1 MSQGDE
7 KKGNNM
13 DTTKEN
19 LNGSKD
25 RLNYTEYSIAMGLV
39 VTICFSI
46 TNRIFYDINGSAS
59 DPIFN
64 PKDSYYVWLMALIA
78 ALLSNLLF
86 NPKGRSVGYFIIE
99 TWQGFPKF
107 FKAIFKA
114 RFFGAF
120 YNAVLGSRL
129 RDFYVMLLTMPF
141 IAAIHEISAYCG
153 HPSNFLIEGLVI
165 LGFLVCFGIC
175 SRLCAKW
182 GW

>member
-1 MSQGDE
+1 
-7 KKGNNM
+7 M

-25 RLNYTEYSIAMGLV
+25 RLSGSEYSKAIGLV
-39 VTICFSI
+39 YAICISI
-46 TNRIFYDINGSAS
+46 ATRIFHEINGSAS

-64 PKDSYYVWLMALIA
+64 PKYSYYVWLVALIA

-86 NPKGRSVGYFIIE
+86 NPKGKSVGYLMIE

-107 FKAIFKA
+107 LKAIFKA

-129 RDFYVMLLTMPF
+129 RDFYVMFLMMPF
-141 IAAIHEISAYCG
+141 VVAMHEISAYCG
-153 HPSNFLIEGLVI
+153 HPSNFLVEGLVI
-165 LGFLVCFGIC
+165 LGFQGFLK
-175 SRLCAKW
+175 LCAKW

>member
-1 MSQGDE
+1 
-7 KKGNNM
+7 M

-19 LNGSKD
+19 LNGSKE
-25 RLNYTEYSIAMGLV
+25 RLSGSEYSRAMGLV
-39 VTICFSI
+39 YAICISI
-46 TNRIFYDINGSAS
+46 ATRIFHEINGSAS

-64 PKDSYYVWLMALIA
+64 PKYSYYVWLVALIA

-86 NPKGRSVGYFIIE
+86 NPKGKSVGYLMIE

-120 YNAVLGSRL
+120 YDAVLGARL
-129 RDFYVMLLTMPF
+129 RDFYMVLLIIPF
-141 IAAIHEISAYCG
+141 VVAMHEISAYFG
-153 HPSNFLIEGLVI
+153 HPSNFLVECLVI
-165 LGFLVCFGIC
+165 LGFQGFLKFCT
-175 SRLCAKW
+175 KW

>member
-1 MSQGDE
+1 
-7 KKGNNM
+7 M

-19 LNGSKD
+19 LNGSKK
-25 RLNYTEYSIAMGLV
+25 RLSDWEYQWAVAIVYAGCISINA
-39 VTICFSI
+39 
-46 TNRIFYDINGSAS
+46 RIFYDIDGSAS
-59 DPIFN
+59 DSIFD
-64 PKDSYYVWLMALIA
+64 PKNSYYMWLAGLIA

-86 NPKGRSVGYFIIE
+86 DPRGRDCYKSLQVGY
-99 TWQGFPKF
+99 PKF

-120 YNAVLGSRL
+120 YDAVLGARL

-153 HPSNFLIEGLVI
+153 HPSNFLVEGLVI
-165 LGFLVCFGIC
+165 LGLVCVFGIC
-175 SRLCAKW
+175 SRLCTKL

>member
-1 MSQGDE
+1 
-7 KKGNNM
+7 M

-25 RLNYTEYSIAMGLV
+25 RLSGSEYSKAIGLV
-39 VTICFSI
+39 YAICISI
-46 TNRIFYDINGSAS
+46 ATRIFYEINGSAS

-64 PKDSYYVWLMALIA
+64 PKYSYYVWLVALIA

-86 NPKGRSVGYFIIE
+86 NPKGKSVGYLIIE

-120 YNAVLGSRL
+120 HDAVLGSRL
-129 RDFYVMLLTMPF
+129 RDFYVMLLIMPF
-141 IAAIHEISAYCG
+141 VAAMHEISAYCG
-153 HPSNFLIEGLVI
+153 HPSNFLVEGLVI
-165 LGFLVCFGIC
+165 FGFQGFLK
-175 SRLCAKW
+175 LCAKW

>member
-1 MSQGDE
+1 MSQGDGG
-7 KKGNNM
+7 KGNNM

-25 RLNYTEYSIAMGLV
+25 RLSGSEYSRAMGLV
-39 VTICFSI
+39 YAICI
-46 TNRIFYDINGSAS
+46 LIATRIFHEINGSAS

-64 PKDSYYVWLMALIA
+64 PKYSYYVWLVALIA

-86 NPKGRSVGYFIIE
+86 NPKGKSVGYLMIE

-120 YNAVLGSRL
+120 YDAVLGARL
-129 RDFYVMLLTMPF
+129 RDFYLMLSIMPF
-141 IAAIHEISAYCG
+141 VVAMHEISAYCG
-153 HPSNFLIEGLVI
+153 HPSNFLVEGLVI
-165 LGFLVCFGIC
+165 LGFQGFLK
-175 SRLCAKW
+175 LCAKL

>member
-1 MSQGDE
+1 
-7 KKGNNM
+7 M

-25 RLNYTEYSIAMGLV
+25 RLSGSEYSKAIGLV
-39 VTICFSI
+39 YAICISI
-46 TNRIFYDINGSAS
+46 ATRIFHEINGSAS

-64 PKDSYYVWLMALIA
+64 PKYSYYVWLVALIA

-86 NPKGRSVGYFIIE
+86 NPKGKSVGYLMIE

-120 YNAVLGSRL
+120 YDAVLGARL
-129 RDFYVMLLTMPF
+129 KDFYLLLLTMPF
-141 IAAIHEISAYCG
+141 VIAMHEISAYCG
-153 HPSNFLIEGLVI
+153 HPSNFLVEGLVI
-165 LGFLVCFGIC
+165 LGFQGFLK
-175 SRLCAKW
+175 LCAKW
-182 GW
+182 RW

>member
-1 MSQGDE
+1 
-7 KKGNNM
+7 M

-19 LNGSKD
+19 LNGSKE
-25 RLNYTEYSIAMGLV
+25 RLSGSEYSRAMGLV
-39 VTICFSI
+39 YAICISI
-46 TNRIFYDINGSAS
+46 ATRIFHEINGSAS

-64 PKDSYYVWLMALIA
+64 PKYGYYVWLVALIA

-86 NPKGRSVGYFIIE
+86 NPKGRSVGYLMIE

-120 YNAVLGSRL
+120 YDAVLGARL
-129 RDFYVMLLTMPF
+129 RDFYMVLLIIPF
-141 IAAIHEISAYCG
+141 AIAMHEISAYFG
-153 HPSNFLIEGLVI
+153 HPSNFLVEGLVI
-165 LGFLVCFGIC
+165 LGFQGFLK
-175 SRLCAKW
+175 LCAKW

>member
-1 MSQGDE
+1 MNQGDGGE
-7 KKGNNM
+7 GNNM

-19 LNGSKD
+19 LNDSKE
-25 RLNYTEYSIAMGLV
+25 RLNYTEYSVATVLV
-39 VTICFSI
+39 IIICYSI
-46 TNRIFYDINGSAS
+46 VFRTALYRSDIG

-64 PKDSYYVWLMALIA
+64 PKDSYYVWLAGLIA

-120 YNAVLGSRL
+120 YDAVLGARL
-129 RDFYVMLLTMPF
+129 RDFYVMLLIMPF
-141 IAAIHEISAYCG
+141 VVAMHEISAYCG
-153 HPSNFLIEGLVI
+153 HPSNFFVEGLVI
-165 LGFLVCFGIC
+165 LGFQGFLK
-175 SRLCAKW
+175 LCAKW

>member
-1 MSQGDE
+1 
-7 KKGNNM
+7 M

-25 RLNYTEYSIAMGLV
+25 RLSGSEYSKAIGLV
-39 VTICFSI
+39 YAICISI
-46 TNRIFYDINGSAS
+46 ATRIFYEINGSAS

-64 PKDSYYVWLMALIA
+64 PKYSYYVWLVALIA

-86 NPKGRSVGYFIIE
+86 NPKGKSVGYLMIE

-120 YNAVLGSRL
+120 YDAVLGARL
-129 RDFYVMLLTMPF
+129 KDFYLMLLIMPF
-141 IAAIHEISAYCG
+141 VAAMHEISAYCG
-153 HPSNFLIEGLVI
+153 HPSNFLVEGLVI
-165 LGFLVCFGIC
+165 LGFQGFLK
-175 SRLCAKW
+175 LCAKW

>member
-1 MSQGDE
+1 MNV
-7 KKGNNM
+7 KN
-13 DTTKEN
+13 
-19 LNGSKD
+19 
-25 RLNYTEYSIAMGLV
+25 RLSNWEYQWAVAIVYAGCISINA
-39 VTICFSI
+39 
-46 TNRIFYDINGSAS
+46 RIFYDIDGSAS
-59 DPIFN
+59 DSIFD
-64 PKDSYYVWLMALIA
+64 PKNSYYMWLAGLIA

-86 NPKGRSVGYFIIE
+86 DPRGRDCYKSLQVGY
-99 TWQGFPKF
+99 PKF

-153 HPSNFLIEGLVI
+153 HPSNFLVEGLVI
-165 LGFLVCFGIC
+165 LGLVCVFGIC
-175 SRLCAKW
+175 SRLCAKL

>member
-1 MSQGDE
+1 
-7 KKGNNM
+7 M

-25 RLNYTEYSIAMGLV
+25 RLSGSEYSKAIGLV
-39 VTICFSI
+39 YAICISI
-46 TNRIFYDINGSAS
+46 STRIFYEINGSAS

-64 PKDSYYVWLMALIA
+64 PKYSYYVCLVALIA

-86 NPKGRSVGYFIIE
+86 NPKGRSAGYLVIE

-107 FKAIFKA
+107 LKAIFKA

-129 RDFYVMLLTMPF
+129 RDFYVMLLIMPF
-141 IAAIHEISAYCG
+141 VVAMHEISAYCG
-153 HPSNFLIEGLVI
+153 HPSNFLVEGLVI
-165 LGFLVCFGIC
+165 LGFQGFLK
-175 SRLCAKW
+175 LCAKW